1 MDNKLESLREDIAF
15 RTDKILAILYK
26 HDERLDGI
34 ARRLD
39 GIDRQL
45 DGIDGHI
52 GKLVTAGDE
61 QRKRIDKLEEASL

>member
-1 MDNKLESLREDIAF
+1 MAF

-34 ARRLD
+34 AIRLD
-39 GIDRQL
+39 AIDA
-45 DGIDGHI
+45 HI
-52 GKLVTAGDE
+52 GKLITADDK